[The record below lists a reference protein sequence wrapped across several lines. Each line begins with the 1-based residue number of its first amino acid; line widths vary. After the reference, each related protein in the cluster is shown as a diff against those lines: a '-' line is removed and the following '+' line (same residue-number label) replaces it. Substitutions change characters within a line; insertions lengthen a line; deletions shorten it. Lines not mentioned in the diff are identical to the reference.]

1 MAFQFLQTQRG
12 KSMDFGQEIGSAQQ
26 FNQQFASQKISNLM
40 AGEQRASQTAQGVAN
55 LSEQAQGIFQEKVGQ
70 LKEQAQAKA
79 EQLPLN
85 AELAVAGL
93 PGLSES
99 TTSLI
104 RGAMDLPGTFSE
116 AYQGVKTAYQGLRT
130 AASSLMEN
138 PSQILGAA
146 KNSIQQRISA
156 VDFSPIEDSVR
167 SQYQIPESMAGM
179 AEEAEP
185 ILTLARQVAA
195 PVQMSSSLPG
205 VGTSIE
211 MTNFGEVARPAVID
225 TAADDAA
232 AEIGVGVGE
241 AAAEGGLEAAAL
253 AVPGVGEVLAGGL
266 AVYGL
271 VEGIKDLFSGQS
283 SAPSAPAEE
292 EAPAQAEPSFTSQ
305 ASGQANTEQSFQAG
319 V

>member
-1 MAFQFLQTQRG
+1 
-12 KSMDFGQEIGSAQQ
+12 MDFGQEIGSAQQ

-185 ILTLARQVAA
+185 MLTLARQIAA
-195 PVQMSSSLPG
+195 PQAEMSSALPG
-205 VGTSIE
+205 AGTSIE

-241 AAAEGGLEAAAL
+241 AAAEGGLEAATL
-253 AVPGVGEVLAGGL
+253 AIPGVGEVLAGGL

-283 SAPSAPAEE
+283 SAPSAPVEE

>member
-1 MAFQFLQTQRG
+1 
-12 KSMDFGQEIGSAQQ
+12 MDFGQEIGSAQQ
-26 FNQQFASQKISNLM
+26 FNQQFANQKMSTLM

-70 LKEQAQAKA
+70 LKEQAQSKA

-116 AYQGVKTAYQGLRT
+116 AYQGVKTAYQGIRT

-146 KNSIQQRISA
+146 RKSLQQRLCA

-195 PVQMSSSLPG
+195 PAEMSSALPG
-205 VGTSIE
+205 AGTSVE

-271 VEGIKDLFSGQS
+271 VEGIKDVFSGGGP
-283 SAPSAPAEE
+283 APPMPTEE
-292 EAPAQAEPSFTSQ
+292 QAPAQAEPSFTSQ
-305 ASGQANTEQSFQAG
+305 SAGQANTEQSFQSG
-319 V
+319 I